1 MIELTVYGCP
11 APQGSKKFV
20 GHAKSTGRAILVESS
35 KKVKPW
41 REDVKGAAEF
51 YLAST
56 GRAPIAGAVVAEMI
70 FTVAKPKSA
79 PKTRRTYP
87 STKPDLSK
95 LLRSTEDALSDA
107 GIWGDDARVIR
118 YSNLAKV
125 FPGEHPRALERPG
138 VRIRLWSMEEV
149 ERHQLERQQQAS
161 IAMPKQPAAPVTV

>member
-51 YLAST
+51 YLASS
-56 GRAPIAGAVVAEMI
+56 GRAPISGAVVAEMI

-161 IAMPKQPAAPVTV
+161 IAMPKQPAVA